1 MSSIPHSEENQNE
14 ISNSV
19 TNFMNKFQIGKLL
32 FKCNAGKAKGI
43 PVIEV
48 FRYLFCLIFSDRS
61 MYMQHKTGISDG
73 SFAKIPFIV
82 SSIMQRL
89 TGFGSQPCF
98 QAVSSM
104 TS

>member
-1 MSSIPHSEENQNE
+1 MSSIPYNAENGNE

-19 TNFMNKFQIGKLL
+19 TNFMTQFQIGKLL

-61 MYMQHKTGISDG
+61 MYMQRKTGILMVHS
-73 SFAKIPFIV
+73 ARTPFIA
-82 SSIMQRL
+82 SSIMRRL
-89 TGFGSQPCF
+89 TGLGSQPCF
-98 QAVSSM
+98 QAGSLTIS
-104 TS
+104 